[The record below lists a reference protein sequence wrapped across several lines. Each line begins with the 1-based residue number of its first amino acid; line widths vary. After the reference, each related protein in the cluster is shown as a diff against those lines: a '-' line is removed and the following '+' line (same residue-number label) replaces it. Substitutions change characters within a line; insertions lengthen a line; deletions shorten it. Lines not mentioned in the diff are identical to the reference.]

1 MYNQTLGE
9 KELET
14 IQMTENFKELFEASL
29 KQTEMRVGKIIKAN
43 VVAID
48 REFAWIDAGLKSES
62 IVPLDQFRDDS
73 GQVAVAVGDE
83 VDVVLDALDNS
94 FGETR
99 LSREKAKR
107 IEVWNALESAC
118 DNQDTVLGR
127 ITNHVRGGY
136 TVEVK
141 GLRAFLPGSLVDV
154 RPLRD
159 VSHLEDK
166 DIELKIVK
174 LDTKRNNIVVSRRAV
189 IEAETQEDREALF
202 EKLSEGAVVKG
213 IVKNITDF
221 GAFIDLGGVDGL
233 LHITDMSWSRIKH
246 PSDMLALGD
255 EIDVKVIKFDNE
267 KGRISLGI
275 KQLGEDPWSNVAE
288 ELAIGT
294 KLMGKITNITDYGCF
309 VKLKEGIEGLVHT
322 SEMDWTNKNANPHKL
337 VTLGQEV
344 EVMVL
349 EVDAS
354 RHRISLG
361 MKQCK
366 VNPWQAFADA
376 HKPGDKVQGKIRS
389 ITDFGIFI
397 GLEGNIDG
405 LVHIS
410 DAAWSK
416 PEDVVKQFK
425 KGEDVE
431 AVMLSVDIERERI
444 ALGIKQL
451 SEDPFTQF
459 TAANEKGAKV
469 KGVVTSVQQNGAT
482 VELAPEVEAFIRV
495 ADISREHVEDARHEL
510 KVGQELEARVSNID
524 TKRRSINLSIK
535 ALDEDVEKSAKS
547 NYKAEQMAPTTIGD
561 LIKEKLN
568 K

>member
-1 MYNQTLGE
+1 MTNAVQ
-9 KELET
+9 ET
-14 IQMTENFKELFEASL
+14 QPTENFKDLFEASL
-29 KQTEMRVGKIIKAN
+29 KELEMRTGKIVEATI
-43 VVAID
+43 VAID
-48 REFAWIDAGLKSES
+48 REFAWVDAGLKSES
-62 IVPLDQFRDDS
+62 IIPLDQFKNDQGD
-73 GQVAVAVGDE
+73 VEIKVGDQ
-83 VDVVLDALDNS
+83 VDVVLEALDNS

-99 LSREKAKR
+99 TSREKAKK
-107 IEVWNALESAC
+107 IKIWEAFEKAL
-118 DNQDTVLGR
+118 DTQETMLGR

-136 TVEVK
+136 TVMVN
-141 GLRAFLPGSLVDV
+141 GLRAFLPGSLVDL

-174 LDTKRNNIVVSRRAV
+174 LDKKRNNIVVSRRAV

-202 EKLSEGAVVKG
+202 EKLKEGAVVKG
-213 IVKNITDF
+213 TVKNITDF

-246 PSDMLALGD
+246 PSDMLAIGD
-255 EIDVKVIKFDNE
+255 QIDVKVIKFDHE
-267 KGRISLGI
+267 KSRISLGI
-275 KQLGEDPWSNVAE
+275 KQLGEDPWANVSEA
-288 ELAIGT
+288 LTIGT
-294 KLMGKITNITDYGCF
+294 KLMGKVTNITDYGCF

-322 SEMDWTNKNANPHKL
+322 SEMDWTNKNANPHK
-337 VTLGQEV
+337 VITLDQEV

-349 EVDAS
+349 EVDAA

-361 MKQCK
+361 MKQCQI
-366 VNPWQAFADA
+366 NPWTAFAEKHQA
-376 HKPGDKVQGKIRS
+376 GDKVQGKIRS

-410 DAAWSK
+410 DVAWNK
-416 PEDVVKQFK
+416 AEDTIKKFK
-425 KGEDVE
+425 KGEDIE
-431 AVMLSVDIERERI
+431 AVMLSVDTERERI
-444 ALGIKQL
+444 ALSIKQL

-459 TAANEKGAKV
+459 VSANEKGAKV
-469 KGVVTSVQQNGAT
+469 KGVIKNVQQNGAV
-482 VELAPEVEAFIRV
+482 VELTPQIDAFIRV
-495 ADISREHVEDARHEL
+495 GDIAREHIEDARNEL
-510 KVGQELEARVSNID
+510 KVGQEIEARISNID
-524 TKRRSINLSIK
+524 TKRRSLNLSIK
-535 ALDEDVEKSAKS
+535 ALSEDADKTAKT

>member
-1 MYNQTLGE
+1 M
-9 KELET
+9 
-14 IQMTENFKELFEASL
+14 IENFKDLFEASL
-29 KQTEMRVGKIIKAN
+29 KETEMRVGKIIKAT

-48 REFAWIDAGLKSES
+48 REFAWVDAGLKSES
-62 IVPLDQFRDDS
+62 IVSLDQFKNNR
-73 GQVAVAVGDE
+73 GEIEVQVGDQ

-94 FGETR
+94 YGETR

-107 IEVWNALESAC
+107 IEVWDALEKAC
-118 DNQDTVLGR
+118 NDQDTVLGR

-136 TVEVK
+136 TVEVE
-141 GLRAFLPGSLVDV
+141 GLRAFLPGSLIDV

-159 VSHLEDK
+159 ISHLEDK

-189 IEAETQEDREALF
+189 IEAESQEDREALF
-202 EKLSEGAVVKG
+202 EKLSEGSVVKG
-213 IVKNITDF
+213 VIKNITDF
-221 GAFIDLGGVDGL
+221 GAFVDLGGIDGL

-255 EIDVKVIKFDNE
+255 EIDVKIIKFDNE

-275 KQLGEDPWSNVAE
+275 KQLGEDPWASVAA
-288 ELAIGT
+288 ELTVGT
-294 KLMGKITNITDYGCF
+294 KLMGKITNTTDYGCF

-337 VTLGQEV
+337 VSLGQEV

-349 EVDAS
+349 EVEPS

-361 MKQCK
+361 MKQCII
-366 VNPWQAFADA
+366 NPWQAFANT
-376 HKPGDKVQGKIRS
+376 HKPGDKVKGKIRS

-397 GLEGNIDG
+397 GLDGHIDG

-410 DAAWSK
+410 DVSWNK
-416 PEDVVKQFK
+416 PEDIVKQLK
-425 KGEDVE
+425 KGEDIE

-451 SEDPFTQF
+451 SGDPFTQY
-459 TAANEKGAKV
+459 TATNDKGAKV
-469 KGVVTSVQQNGAT
+469 TGVVTSVQQNGAT
-482 VELAPEVEAFIRV
+482 VELAPEVEGFIRV

-510 KVGQELEARVSNID
+510 KVGQEIHARISNID

-535 ALDEDVEKSAKS
+535 GLDEDTEKAAKS
-547 NYKAEQMAPTTIGD
+547 SYKAEQMAPTTIGD

>member
-1 MYNQTLGE
+1 
-9 KELET
+9 
-14 IQMTENFKELFEASL
+14 MTDNFKELFEASL
-29 KQTEMRVGKIIKAN
+29 KSTEMRIGKIIKAT

-62 IVPLDQFRDDS
+62 IVPLDQFKNEQ
-73 GQVAVAVGDE
+73 GEIEIQVGDE

-94 FGETR
+94 MGETR

-107 IEVWNALESAC
+107 IEIWDALEKAC
-118 DNQDTVLGR
+118 DTQDTVLGR

-189 IEAETQEDREALF
+189 IEAETAEDREALF
-202 EKLSEGAVVKG
+202 EKLSEGAVIKG

-221 GAFIDLGGVDGL
+221 GAFIDLGGIDGL

-255 EIDVKVIKFDNE
+255 EIDVKIIKFDTDKN
-267 KGRISLGI
+267 RISLGI
-275 KQLGEDPWSNVAE
+275 KQLGEDPWANVAE
-288 ELAIGT
+288 ELTVGT
-294 KLMGKITNITDYGCF
+294 HLIGKITNITDYGCF

-337 VTLGQEV
+337 VSLGQEV
-344 EVMVL
+344 DVMVL
-349 EVDAS
+349 EVDAD

-361 MKQCK
+361 MKQCQI
-366 VNPWQAFADA
+366 NPWQAFANS
-376 HKPGDKVQGKIRS
+376 HKPGDKVKGKIRS
-389 ITDFGIFI
+389 ITDFGVFI
-397 GLEGNIDG
+397 GLDGNIDG

-410 DAAWSK
+410 DVSWNK
-416 PEDVVKQFK
+416 PEDIVKQLK
-425 KGEDVE
+425 KGEEIE

-444 ALGIKQL
+444 ALGMKQI

-459 TAANEKGAKV
+459 TVANEKGRKV
-469 KGVVTSVQQNGAT
+469 KGVITQVQQNGAV
-482 VELAPEVEAFIRV
+482 VELAPEVEGFIRV
-495 ADISREHVEDARHEL
+495 ADISREHTEDARHSL
-510 KVGQELEARVSNID
+510 KVGEEVEARISNID
-524 TKRRSINLSIK
+524 SKRRSINLSIK
-535 ALDEDVEKSAKS
+535 ALDEDQEKAARA
-547 NYKAEQMAPTTIGD
+547 NYKAEQMTPTTIGD

>member
-1 MYNQTLGE
+1 
-9 KELET
+9 
-14 IQMTENFKELFEASL
+14 MTENFKDLFEASL
-29 KQTEMRVGKIIKAN
+29 KETEMRVGKIIKATI
-43 VVAID
+43 VAID

-62 IVPLDQFRDDS
+62 IVSLDQFRNDQ
-73 GQVAVAVGDE
+73 GEIEVQIGDQ

-94 FGETR
+94 NGETR

-107 IEVWNALESAC
+107 IEVWGALEKAC
-118 DNQDTVLGR
+118 DDQETVLGR

-159 VSHLEDK
+159 ISHLEDK

-202 EKLSEGAVVKG
+202 EKLSEGSVVKG
-213 IVKNITDF
+213 VVKNITDF

-255 EIDVKVIKFDNE
+255 EIDVKIIKFDND

-275 KQLGEDPWSNVAE
+275 KQLGEDPWASVAE
-288 ELAIGT
+288 ELAVGT

-337 VTLGQEV
+337 VSLGQEV

-361 MKQCK
+361 MKQCII
-366 VNPWQAFADA
+366 NPWQAFADA
-376 HKPGDKVQGKIRS
+376 HKPGDKVNGKIRS

-397 GLEGNIDG
+397 GLDGNIDG

-410 DAAWSK
+410 DVAWNK
-416 PEDVVKQFK
+416 AEDVVGQLK
-425 KGEDVE
+425 KGEEIE

-451 SEDPFTQF
+451 SDDPFTQY
-459 TAANEKGAKV
+459 TSANDKGAKV
-469 KGVVTSVQQNGAT
+469 TGVITAVQQNGAN
-482 VELAPEVEAFIRV
+482 VELAPEVEGFIRV
-495 ADISREHVEDARHEL
+495 ADISREHTEDARHVL
-510 KVGQELEARVSNID
+510 KVGQEIEARVSNID

-535 ALDEDVEKSAKS
+535 GLDEDMEKTAKT

>member
-1 MYNQTLGE
+1 
-9 KELET
+9 
-14 IQMTENFKELFEASL
+14 MTENFKDLFEASL
-29 KQTEMRVGKIIKAN
+29 KETEMRIGKIIKAT

-62 IVPLDQFRDDS
+62 IVSLDQFKNDL
-73 GQVAVAVGDE
+73 GEIEVQVGDQ

-94 FGETR
+94 YGETR

-107 IEVWNALESAC
+107 IEVWGALESAC
-118 DNQDTVLGR
+118 DAQETVFGR

-136 TVEVK
+136 TVEIK

-159 VSHLEDK
+159 ISHLEDK

-202 EKLSEGAVVKG
+202 EKLTEGSVVKG

-221 GAFIDLGGVDGL
+221 GAFIDLGGIDGL

-255 EIDVKVIKFDNE
+255 EIDVKIIKFDNE

-275 KQLGEDPWSNVAE
+275 KQLGEDPWASVAE

-337 VTLGQEV
+337 IALGQEV

-361 MKQCK
+361 MKQCII
-366 VNPWQAFADA
+366 NPWQAFADA
-376 HKPGDKVQGKIRS
+376 HKPGDKVNGKIRS

-397 GLEGNIDG
+397 GLDGNIDG
-405 LVHIS
+405 LIHIS
-410 DAAWSK
+410 DVAWNK
-416 PEDVVKQFK
+416 PEDIVKQLK
-425 KGEDVE
+425 KNEEIE

-451 SEDPFTQF
+451 SNDPFTQY
-459 TAANEKGAKV
+459 TSANDKGAKV
-469 KGVVTSVQQNGAT
+469 TGKVTAVQQNGAT
-482 VELAPEVEAFIRV
+482 VELAPEVEGFIRV
-495 ADISREHVEDARHEL
+495 ADLSREHVEDARHVL
-510 KVGQELEARVSNID
+510 KVDQQIDARISNID

-535 ALDEDVEKSAKS
+535 GLDEDMEKSAKS

>member
-1 MYNQTLGE
+1 
-9 KELET
+9 
-14 IQMTENFKELFEASL
+14 MTENFKDLFEASL
-29 KQTEMRVGKIIKAN
+29 KETEMRVGKIIKATI
-43 VVAID
+43 VAID

-62 IVPLDQFRDDS
+62 IVSLDQFRNDQ
-73 GQVAVAVGDE
+73 GEIEVEIGDQ

-94 FGETR
+94 NGETR

-107 IEVWNALESAC
+107 IEVWGALEKAC
-118 DNQDTVLGR
+118 DDQETVLGR

-159 VSHLEDK
+159 ISHLEDK

-202 EKLSEGAVVKG
+202 EKLSEGSVVKG
-213 IVKNITDF
+213 VVKNITDF

-255 EIDVKVIKFDNE
+255 EIDVKIIKFDND

-275 KQLGEDPWSNVAE
+275 KQLGEDPWASVAE
-288 ELAIGT
+288 ELAVGT

-337 VTLGQEV
+337 VSLGQEV

-361 MKQCK
+361 MKQCII
-366 VNPWQAFADA
+366 NPWQAFADA
-376 HKPGDKVQGKIRS
+376 HKPGDKVNGKIRS

-397 GLEGNIDG
+397 GLDGNIDG

-410 DAAWSK
+410 DVAWNK
-416 PEDVVKQFK
+416 AEDVVSQLK
-425 KGEDVE
+425 KGEEIE

-451 SEDPFTQF
+451 SDDPFTQY
-459 TAANEKGAKV
+459 TSANDKGAKV
-469 KGVVTSVQQNGAT
+469 TGVITAVQQNGAN
-482 VELAPEVEAFIRV
+482 VELAPEVEGFIRV
-495 ADISREHVEDARHEL
+495 ADISREHVEDARHVL
-510 KVGQELEARVSNID
+510 KVGQEIEARVSNID

-535 ALDEDVEKSAKS
+535 GLDEDMEKTAKT

>member
-1 MYNQTLGE
+1 
-9 KELET
+9 
-14 IQMTENFKELFEASL
+14 MTENFKDLFEASL
-29 KQTEMRVGKIIKAN
+29 KETEMRIGKIIKAT

-62 IVPLDQFRDDS
+62 IVSLDQFKNDQ
-73 GQVAVAVGDE
+73 GEIEVQIGDK

-94 FGETR
+94 NGETR

-107 IEVWNALESAC
+107 IEIWNALEKAC
-118 DNQDTVLGR
+118 DSQETVFGR

-141 GLRAFLPGSLVDV
+141 GLRAFLPGSLVDI

-159 VSHLEDK
+159 ISHLEGK

-174 LDTKRNNIVVSRRAV
+174 LETKRNNIVVSRRAV

-202 EKLSEGAVVKG
+202 EKLSEGSVVKG
-213 IVKNITDF
+213 VVKNITDF
-221 GAFIDLGGVDGL
+221 GAFIDLGGIDGL

-255 EIDVKVIKFDNE
+255 EINVKIIKFDND

-275 KQLGEDPWSNVAE
+275 KQLGEDPWASVAE
-288 ELAIGT
+288 ELTVGT

-337 VTLGQEV
+337 VSLDQEV

-361 MKQCK
+361 MKQCII
-366 VNPWQAFADA
+366 NPWQAFADA
-376 HKPGDKVQGKIRS
+376 HKPGGKVTGKIRS

-397 GLEGNIDG
+397 GLDGNIDG

-410 DAAWSK
+410 DVAWNKS
-416 PEDVVKQFK
+416 EDIVKQLK
-425 KGEDVE
+425 KGEEIE

-451 SEDPFTQF
+451 SNDSFTQY
-459 TAANEKGAKV
+459 TSTKDKGAKV
-469 KGVVTSVQQNGAT
+469 TGVITAVQQNGAT
-482 VELAPEVEAFIRV
+482 VELSPEIEGFIRV
-495 ADISREHVEDARHEL
+495 ADISREHVEDARHIL
-510 KVGQELEARVSNID
+510 KIGQEIETRISNID

-535 ALDEDVEKSAKS
+535 SLDEDMEKTTKS
-547 NYKAEQMAPTTIGD
+547 NYKAEQMTPTTIGD

>member
-1 MYNQTLGE
+1 
-9 KELET
+9 
-14 IQMTENFKELFEASL
+14 MTENFKDLFEASL
-29 KQTEMRVGKIIKAN
+29 KETEMRVGKIIKATI
-43 VVAID
+43 VAID

-62 IVPLDQFRDDS
+62 IVSLDQFRNDQ
-73 GQVAVAVGDE
+73 GEIEVQIGDQ

-94 FGETR
+94 NGETR

-107 IEVWNALESAC
+107 IEVWGALEKAC
-118 DNQDTVLGR
+118 DDQETVLGR

-159 VSHLEDK
+159 ISHLEDK

-202 EKLSEGAVVKG
+202 EKLSEGSVVKG
-213 IVKNITDF
+213 VVKNITDF

-255 EIDVKVIKFDNE
+255 EIDVKIIKFDND

-275 KQLGEDPWSNVAE
+275 KQLGEDPWASVAE
-288 ELAIGT
+288 ELAVGT

-337 VTLGQEV
+337 VSLGQEV

-361 MKQCK
+361 MKQCII
-366 VNPWQAFADA
+366 NPWQAFADA
-376 HKPGDKVQGKIRS
+376 HKPGDKVNGKIRS

-397 GLEGNIDG
+397 GLDGNIDG

-410 DAAWSK
+410 DVAWNK
-416 PEDVVKQFK
+416 AEDVVSQLK
-425 KGEDVE
+425 KGEEIE

-451 SEDPFTQF
+451 SNDPFTQY
-459 TAANEKGAKV
+459 TAANDKGAKV
-469 KGVVTSVQQNGAT
+469 TGVITAVQQNGAN
-482 VELAPEVEAFIRV
+482 VELAPEVEGFIRV
-495 ADISREHVEDARHEL
+495 ADISREHTEDARHVL
-510 KVGQELEARVSNID
+510 KVGQEIEARVSNID

-535 ALDEDVEKSAKS
+535 GLDEDMEKTAKT

>member
-1 MYNQTLGE
+1 
-9 KELET
+9 
-14 IQMTENFKELFEASL
+14 MTENFRELFEASL
-29 KQTEMRVGKIIKAN
+29 KQTEMRLGKIIKAD

-48 REFAWIDAGLKSES
+48 CDFVRIDAGLKSES
-62 IVPLDQFRDDS
+62 IIPLDQFRNDNGDIDIS
-73 GQVAVAVGDE
+73 VGDQ

-107 IEVWNALESAC
+107 IEIWNALESAC
-118 DNQDTVLGR
+118 NNQDTVLGY

-159 VSHLEDK
+159 ISHLEDK
-166 DIELKIVK
+166 NIELKIVK
-174 LDTKRNNIVVSRRAV
+174 LDSKRNNIVVSRRAV

-202 EKLSEGAVVKG
+202 EKLTEGAVVKG

-267 KGRISLGI
+267 KSRISLGI
-275 KQLGEDPWSNVAE
+275 KQLGEDPWLNVAE
-288 ELAIGT
+288 ELTIGT
-294 KLMGKITNITDYGCF
+294 KLIGKVTNITDYGCF

-322 SEMDWTNKNANPHKL
+322 SEMDWTNKNSNPHKL
-337 VTLGQEV
+337 VTLGEEV

-349 EVDAS
+349 EVDAL

-361 MKQCK
+361 IKQCK
-366 VNPWQAFADA
+366 VNPWKAFAES
-376 HKPGDKVQGKIRS
+376 HKTGDKVHGKIRS

-416 PEDVVKQFK
+416 PENFVKNFK
-425 KGEDVE
+425 KGENVE

-451 SEDPFTQF
+451 SEDPFSQF
-459 TAANEKGAKV
+459 IKTNDKGSKV
-469 KGVVTSVQQNGAT
+469 KGVVNSIQQNGAII
-482 VELAPEVEAFIRV
+482 ELSPGVEAFIRSSEIV
-495 ADISREHVEDARHEL
+495 YDSSIEGSSTRNEL
-510 KVGQELEARVSNID
+510 KIGQNIEARISSIDLRRSSINISMKSLNADEAERVSN
-524 TKRRSINLSIK
+524 
-535 ALDEDVEKSAKS
+535 KSKPS
-547 NYKAEQMAPTTIGD
+547 DRMSPKTIGD

-568 K
+568 R

>member
-1 MYNQTLGE
+1 
-9 KELET
+9 
-14 IQMTENFKELFEASL
+14 MTENFKDLFEASL
-29 KQTEMRVGKIIKAN
+29 KETEMRVGKIIKATI
-43 VVAID
+43 VAID

-62 IVPLDQFRDDS
+62 IVSLDQFRNDQ
-73 GQVAVAVGDE
+73 GEIEVEIGDQ

-94 FGETR
+94 NGETR

-107 IEVWNALESAC
+107 IEVWGALEKAC
-118 DNQDTVLGR
+118 DDQETVLGR

-159 VSHLEDK
+159 ISHLEDK

-202 EKLSEGAVVKG
+202 EKLSEGSVVKG

-255 EIDVKVIKFDNE
+255 EIDVKIIKFDND

-275 KQLGEDPWSNVAE
+275 KQLGEDPWASVAE
-288 ELAIGT
+288 ELAVGT

-337 VTLGQEV
+337 VSLGQEV

-361 MKQCK
+361 MKQCII
-366 VNPWQAFADA
+366 NPWQAFADA
-376 HKPGDKVQGKIRS
+376 HKPGDKVNGKIRS

-397 GLEGNIDG
+397 GLDGNIDG

-410 DAAWSK
+410 DVAWNK
-416 PEDVVKQFK
+416 AEDVVSQLK
-425 KGEDVE
+425 KGEEIE

-451 SEDPFTQF
+451 SDDPFTQY
-459 TAANEKGAKV
+459 TSANDKGAKV
-469 KGVVTSVQQNGAT
+469 TGVITAVQQNGAN
-482 VELAPEVEAFIRV
+482 VELAPEVEGFIRV
-495 ADISREHVEDARHEL
+495 ADISREHVEDARHVL
-510 KVGQELEARVSNID
+510 KVGQEIEARVSNID

-535 ALDEDVEKSAKS
+535 GLDEDMEKTAKT

>member
-1 MYNQTLGE
+1 
-9 KELET
+9 
-14 IQMTENFKELFEASL
+14 MTENFKDLFEASL
-29 KQTEMRVGKIIKAN
+29 KETEMRVGKIIKATI
-43 VVAID
+43 VAID

-62 IVPLDQFRDDS
+62 IVSLDQFKNDQ
-73 GQVAVAVGDE
+73 GEIEVQVGDQ

-94 FGETR
+94 NGETR

-107 IEVWNALESAC
+107 IEVWDALEKAC
-118 DNQDTVLGR
+118 DDQETVLGR

-159 VSHLEDK
+159 ISHLEDK

-189 IEAETQEDREALF
+189 IEAETQEDRDALF
-202 EKLSEGAVVKG
+202 EKLSEGSVVKG
-213 IVKNITDF
+213 VVKNITDF

-255 EIDVKVIKFDNE
+255 EIDVKIIKFDND

-275 KQLGEDPWSNVAE
+275 KQLGEDPWASVAE
-288 ELAIGT
+288 ELAVGT

-337 VTLGQEV
+337 VSLGQEV

-361 MKQCK
+361 MKQCII
-366 VNPWQAFADA
+366 NPWQAFADA
-376 HKPGDKVQGKIRS
+376 HKPGDKVNGKIRS

-397 GLEGNIDG
+397 GLDGNIDG

-410 DAAWSK
+410 DVAWNK
-416 PEDVVKQFK
+416 AEDVVKQLK
-425 KGEDVE
+425 KGEDIE

-451 SEDPFTQF
+451 SDDPFTQY
-459 TAANEKGAKV
+459 TSANDKGAKV
-469 KGVVTSVQQNGAT
+469 TGVITAVQQNGAN
-482 VELAPEVEAFIRV
+482 VELAPEVEGFIRV
-495 ADISREHVEDARHEL
+495 ADISREHVEDARHVL
-510 KVGQELEARVSNID
+510 KVGQEIEARVSNID

-535 ALDEDVEKSAKS
+535 GLDEDMEKTAKT

>member
-1 MYNQTLGE
+1 
-9 KELET
+9 
-14 IQMTENFKELFEASL
+14 MTENFKDLFEASL
-29 KQTEMRVGKIIKAN
+29 KETEMRVGKIIKATI
-43 VVAID
+43 VAID

-62 IVPLDQFRDDS
+62 IVSLDQFKNDQ
-73 GQVAVAVGDE
+73 GEIEVQVGDQ

-94 FGETR
+94 NGETR

-107 IEVWNALESAC
+107 IEVWDALEKAC
-118 DNQDTVLGR
+118 DDQETVLGR

-159 VSHLEDK
+159 ISHLEDK

-202 EKLSEGAVVKG
+202 EKLSEGSVVKG
-213 IVKNITDF
+213 VVKNITDF

-255 EIDVKVIKFDNE
+255 EIDVKIIKFDND

-275 KQLGEDPWSNVAE
+275 KQLGEDPWASVAE
-288 ELAIGT
+288 ELAFGT

-337 VTLGQEV
+337 VSLGQEV

-361 MKQCK
+361 MKQCII
-366 VNPWQAFADA
+366 NPWQAFADA
-376 HKPGDKVQGKIRS
+376 HKPGDKVNGKIRS

-397 GLEGNIDG
+397 GLDGNIDG

-410 DAAWSK
+410 DVAWNK
-416 PEDVVKQFK
+416 AEDVVKQLK
-425 KGEDVE
+425 KGEDIE

-451 SEDPFTQF
+451 SDDPFTQY
-459 TAANEKGAKV
+459 TSANDKGAKV
-469 KGVVTSVQQNGAT
+469 TGVITAVQQNGAN
-482 VELAPEVEAFIRV
+482 VELAPEVEGFIRV
-495 ADISREHVEDARHEL
+495 ADISREHVEDARHVL
-510 KVGQELEARVSNID
+510 KVGQEIEARVSNID

-535 ALDEDVEKSAKS
+535 GLDEDMEKSAKT

>member
-1 MYNQTLGE
+1 
-9 KELET
+9 
-14 IQMTENFKELFEASL
+14 MTENFKDLFEASL
-29 KQTEMRVGKIIKAN
+29 KETEMRVGKIIKATI
-43 VVAID
+43 VAID

-62 IVPLDQFRDDS
+62 IVSLDQFKNDQ
-73 GQVAVAVGDE
+73 GEIEVQVGDQ

-94 FGETR
+94 NGETR

-107 IEVWNALESAC
+107 IEVWDALEKAC
-118 DNQDTVLGR
+118 DDQETVLGR

-159 VSHLEDK
+159 ISHLEDK

-202 EKLSEGAVVKG
+202 EKLSEGSVVKG
-213 IVKNITDF
+213 VVKNITDF

-255 EIDVKVIKFDNE
+255 EIDVKIIKFDND

-275 KQLGEDPWSNVAE
+275 KQLGEDPWASVAE
-288 ELAIGT
+288 ELAVGT

-337 VTLGQEV
+337 VSLGQEV

-361 MKQCK
+361 MKQCII
-366 VNPWQAFADA
+366 NPWQAFADA
-376 HKPGDKVQGKIRS
+376 HKPGDKVNGKMRS

-397 GLEGNIDG
+397 GLDGNIDG

-410 DAAWSK
+410 DVAWNK
-416 PEDVVKQFK
+416 AEDVVKQLK
-425 KGEDVE
+425 KGEDIE

-451 SEDPFTQF
+451 SDDPFTQY
-459 TAANEKGAKV
+459 TSANDKGAKV
-469 KGVVTSVQQNGAT
+469 TGVITAVQQNGAN
-482 VELAPEVEAFIRV
+482 VELAPEVEGFIRV
-495 ADISREHVEDARHEL
+495 ADISREHVEDARHVL
-510 KVGQELEARVSNID
+510 KVGQEIEARVSNID

-535 ALDEDVEKSAKS
+535 GLDEDMEKTAKT

>member
-1 MYNQTLGE
+1 
-9 KELET
+9 
-14 IQMTENFKELFEASL
+14 MTENFKDLFEASL
-29 KQTEMRVGKIIKAN
+29 KETEMRVGKIIKATI
-43 VVAID
+43 VAID

-62 IVPLDQFRDDS
+62 IVSLDQFKNDQ
-73 GQVAVAVGDE
+73 GEIEVQVGDQ

-94 FGETR
+94 NGETR

-107 IEVWNALESAC
+107 IEVWDALEKAC
-118 DNQDTVLGR
+118 DDQETVLGR

-159 VSHLEDK
+159 ISHLEDK

-202 EKLSEGAVVKG
+202 EKLSEGSVVKG
-213 IVKNITDF
+213 VVKNITDF

-255 EIDVKVIKFDNE
+255 EIDVKIIKFDND

-275 KQLGEDPWSNVAE
+275 KQLGEDPWASVAE
-288 ELAIGT
+288 ELAVGT

-337 VTLGQEV
+337 VSLGQEV

-361 MKQCK
+361 MKQCII
-366 VNPWQAFADA
+366 NPWQAFADA
-376 HKPGDKVQGKIRS
+376 HKPGDKVNGKIRS

-397 GLEGNIDG
+397 GLDGNIDG

-410 DAAWSK
+410 DVAWNK
-416 PEDVVKQFK
+416 AEDVVKQLK
-425 KGEDVE
+425 KGEDIE

-451 SEDPFTQF
+451 SDDPFTQY
-459 TAANEKGAKV
+459 TSANDKGAKV
-469 KGVVTSVQQNGAT
+469 TGVITAVQQNGAN
-482 VELAPEVEAFIRV
+482 VELAPEVEGFIRV
-495 ADISREHVEDARHEL
+495 ADISREHVEDARHVL
-510 KVGQELEARVSNID
+510 KVGQEIEARVSNID

-535 ALDEDVEKSAKS
+535 GLDEDMEKSAKT

>member
-1 MYNQTLGE
+1 
-9 KELET
+9 
-14 IQMTENFKELFEASL
+14 MTENFKDLFEASL
-29 KQTEMRVGKIIKAN
+29 KETEMRVGKIIKATI
-43 VVAID
+43 VAID

-62 IVPLDQFRDDS
+62 IVSLDQFRNDQ
-73 GQVAVAVGDE
+73 GELEVEIGDQ

-94 FGETR
+94 NGETR

-107 IEVWNALESAC
+107 IEVWGALEKAC
-118 DNQDTVLGR
+118 DDQETVLGR

-159 VSHLEDK
+159 ISHLEDK

-202 EKLSEGAVVKG
+202 EKLSEGSVVKG
-213 IVKNITDF
+213 VVKNITDF

-255 EIDVKVIKFDNE
+255 EIDVKIIKFDND

-275 KQLGEDPWSNVAE
+275 KQLGEDPWASVAE
-288 ELAIGT
+288 ELAVGT

-337 VTLGQEV
+337 VSLGQEV

-361 MKQCK
+361 MKQCII
-366 VNPWQAFADA
+366 NPWQAFADA
-376 HKPGDKVQGKIRS
+376 HKPGDKVNGKIRS

-397 GLEGNIDG
+397 GLDGNIDG

-410 DAAWSK
+410 DVAWNK
-416 PEDVVKQFK
+416 AEDVVSQLK
-425 KGEDVE
+425 KGEEIE

-451 SEDPFTQF
+451 SDDPFTQY
-459 TAANEKGAKV
+459 TSANDKGAKV
-469 KGVVTSVQQNGAT
+469 TGVITAVQQNGAN
-482 VELAPEVEAFIRV
+482 VELAPEVEGFIRV
-495 ADISREHVEDARHEL
+495 ADISREHVEDARHVL
-510 KVGQELEARVSNID
+510 KVGQEIEARVSNID

-535 ALDEDVEKSAKS
+535 GLDEDMEKTAKT

>member
-1 MYNQTLGE
+1 
-9 KELET
+9 
-14 IQMTENFKELFEASL
+14 MTENFKDLFEASL
-29 KQTEMRVGKIIKAN
+29 KETEMRVGKIIKAT

-62 IVPLDQFRDDS
+62 IVSLDQFKNDQ
-73 GQVAVAVGDE
+73 GEIEVQIGDQ

-94 FGETR
+94 NGETR

-107 IEVWNALESAC
+107 IEVWDALEKAC
-118 DNQDTVLGR
+118 DAQETVLGR

-159 VSHLEDK
+159 ISHLEDK

-202 EKLSEGAVVKG
+202 EKLSEGSVVKG
-213 IVKNITDF
+213 VVKNITDF
-221 GAFIDLGGVDGL
+221 GAFIDLGGIDGL

-255 EIDVKVIKFDNE
+255 EIDVKIIKFDND

-275 KQLGEDPWSNVAE
+275 KQLGEDPWASVAE
-288 ELAIGT
+288 ELAVGT

-337 VTLGQEV
+337 VSLGQEV

-361 MKQCK
+361 MKQCII
-366 VNPWQAFADA
+366 NPWQAFADA
-376 HKPGDKVQGKIRS
+376 HKPGDKVLGKIRS

-397 GLEGNIDG
+397 GLDGNIDG

-410 DAAWSK
+410 DVAWNK
-416 PEDVVKQFK
+416 AEDLVKQLK
-425 KGEDVE
+425 KGEEIE

-451 SEDPFTQF
+451 SDDPFTQY
-459 TAANEKGAKV
+459 TSANDKGAKV
-469 KGVVTSVQQNGAT
+469 TGVITAVQQNGAN
-482 VELAPEVEAFIRV
+482 VELAPEVEGFIRV
-495 ADISREHVEDARHEL
+495 ADISREHVEDARPVL
-510 KVGQELEARVSNID
+510 KVGQEIEVRVSNID

-535 ALDEDVEKSAKS
+535 GLDEDMEKTAKT

>member
-1 MYNQTLGE
+1 
-9 KELET
+9 
-14 IQMTENFKELFEASL
+14 MTENFKDLFEASL
-29 KQTEMRVGKIIKAN
+29 KETEMRVGKIIKATI
-43 VVAID
+43 VAID

-62 IVPLDQFRDDS
+62 IVSLDQFKNDQ
-73 GQVAVAVGDE
+73 GEIEVQVGDQ

-94 FGETR
+94 NGETR

-107 IEVWNALESAC
+107 IEVWDALEKAC
-118 DNQDTVLGR
+118 DDQETVLGR

-159 VSHLEDK
+159 ISHLEDK

-202 EKLSEGAVVKG
+202 EKLSEGSVVKG
-213 IVKNITDF
+213 VVKNITDF

-255 EIDVKVIKFDNE
+255 EIDIKIIKFDND

-275 KQLGEDPWSNVAE
+275 KQLGEDPWASVAE
-288 ELAIGT
+288 ELAVGT

-337 VTLGQEV
+337 VSLGQEV

-361 MKQCK
+361 MKQCII
-366 VNPWQAFADA
+366 NPWQAFADA
-376 HKPGDKVQGKIRS
+376 HKPGDKVNGKIRS

-397 GLEGNIDG
+397 GLDGNIDG

-410 DAAWSK
+410 DVAWNK
-416 PEDVVKQFK
+416 AEDVVKQLK
-425 KGEDVE
+425 KGEDIE

-451 SEDPFTQF
+451 SDDPFTQY
-459 TAANEKGAKV
+459 TSANDKGAKV
-469 KGVVTSVQQNGAT
+469 TGVITAVQQNGAN
-482 VELAPEVEAFIRV
+482 VELAPEVEGFIRV
-495 ADISREHVEDARHEL
+495 ADISREHVEDARHVL
-510 KVGQELEARVSNID
+510 KVGQEIEARVSNID

-535 ALDEDVEKSAKS
+535 GLDEDMEKTAKT

>member
-1 MYNQTLGE
+1 
-9 KELET
+9 
-14 IQMTENFKELFEASL
+14 MTENFKDLFESSL
-29 KQTEMRVGKIIKAN
+29 KETEMRVGKIIKAT

-62 IVPLDQFRDDS
+62 IVSLDQFKNDQ
-73 GQVAVAVGDE
+73 GEIEVQIGDQ

-94 FGETR
+94 NGETR

-107 IEVWNALESAC
+107 IEVWDALEKAC
-118 DNQDTVLGR
+118 DAQETVLGR

-159 VSHLEDK
+159 ISHLEDK

-202 EKLSEGAVVKG
+202 EKLSEGSVVKG
-213 IVKNITDF
+213 VVKNITDF
-221 GAFIDLGGVDGL
+221 GAFIDLGGIDGL

-255 EIDVKVIKFDNE
+255 AIDVKIIKFDND
-267 KGRISLGI
+267 KGRISLGL
-275 KQLGEDPWSNVAE
+275 KQLGEDPWASVAE
-288 ELAIGT
+288 ELAVGT

-337 VTLGQEV
+337 VSLGQEV

-361 MKQCK
+361 MKQCII
-366 VNPWQAFADA
+366 NPWQAFADA
-376 HKPGDKVQGKIRS
+376 HKPGDKVLGKIRS

-397 GLEGNIDG
+397 GLDGNIDG

-410 DAAWSK
+410 DVAWNK
-416 PEDVVKQFK
+416 AEDLVKQLK
-425 KGEDVE
+425 KGEEIE

-451 SEDPFTQF
+451 SDDPFTQY
-459 TAANEKGAKV
+459 TSANDKGAKV
-469 KGVVTSVQQNGAT
+469 TGVITAVQQNGAN
-482 VELAPEVEAFIRV
+482 VELAPEVEGFIRV
-495 ADISREHVEDARHEL
+495 ADISREHAEDARPVL
-510 KVGQELEARVSNID
+510 KVGQEIEVRVSNID
-524 TKRRSINLSIK
+524 AKRRSINLSIK
-535 ALDEDVEKSAKS
+535 GLDEDMEKTAKT

>member
-1 MYNQTLGE
+1 
-9 KELET
+9 
-14 IQMTENFKELFEASL
+14 MTENFKDLFEASL
-29 KQTEMRVGKIIKAN
+29 KETEMRVGKIIKATI
-43 VVAID
+43 VAID

-62 IVPLDQFRDDS
+62 IVSLDQFKNDQ
-73 GQVAVAVGDE
+73 GEIEVQIGDQ

-94 FGETR
+94 NGETR

-107 IEVWNALESAC
+107 IEVWDALEKAC
-118 DNQDTVLGR
+118 DDQETVLGR

-159 VSHLEDK
+159 ISHLEDK

-202 EKLSEGAVVKG
+202 EKLSEGSVVKG
-213 IVKNITDF
+213 VVKNITDF

-255 EIDVKVIKFDNE
+255 EIDIKIIKFDND

-275 KQLGEDPWSNVAE
+275 KQLGEDPWASVAE
-288 ELAIGT
+288 ELAVGT

-337 VTLGQEV
+337 VSLGQEV

-361 MKQCK
+361 MKQCII
-366 VNPWQAFADA
+366 NPWQAFADA
-376 HKPGDKVQGKIRS
+376 HKPGDKVNGKIRS

-397 GLEGNIDG
+397 GLDGNIDG

-410 DAAWSK
+410 DVAWNK
-416 PEDVVKQFK
+416 AEDVVKQLK
-425 KGEDVE
+425 KGEDIE

-451 SEDPFTQF
+451 SDDPFTQY
-459 TAANEKGAKV
+459 TSANDKGAKV
-469 KGVVTSVQQNGAT
+469 TGVITAVQQNGAN
-482 VELAPEVEAFIRV
+482 VELAPEVEGFIRV
-495 ADISREHVEDARHEL
+495 ADISREHVEDARHVL
-510 KVGQELEARVSNID
+510 KVGQEIEARVSNID

-535 ALDEDVEKSAKS
+535 GLDEDMEKTAKT